1 MEEDRQLTNLAVL
14 VTVDLDSTNPSPDV
28 AARAT
33 GVPTAAIDDGF
44 GVLMLDARLH
54 RHAVKVD
61 AAAFRERR
69 ATGYSVDGPFS
80 DPAIEHF

>member
-1 MEEDRQLTNLAVL
+1 MEEDRPLTNRAVL
-14 VTVDLDSTNPSPDV
+14 VTVDLDSNSPSLDV
-28 AARAT
+28 AAMAI
-33 GVPTAAIDDGF
+33 GVPRAVIDDGF

-61 AAAFRERR
+61 AAEFCERR
-69 ATGYSVDGPFS
+69 ATGYAVDGPFS